1 MDLNLCE
8 VCEEQY
14 FSDHGHAVLKIR
26 TPICDPLFK
35 PEQIITEEVKQNEE
49 IVKDVIIKQPVVKK
63 VDNEE

>member
-49 IVKDVIIKQPVVKK
+49 IVKDVII
-63 VDNEE
+63 